1 MEPVNL
7 ELSVPPRQKKSVN
20 WCREFGKCT
29 IPQVSSPLTTDDTVV
44 GSKETPISLAVM
56 TPLAN
61 KLSVT
66 AGMEEVAAGE
76 RVPGKLMNAEMR

>member
-7 ELSVPPRQKKSVN
+7 ELSVPPRYKKTVK
-20 WCREFGKCT
+20 WCRESGKCI
-29 IPQVSSPLTTDDTVV
+29 IPQVSSPLTTDGTVV

-66 AGMEEVAAGE
+66 VGMEEVVAGE
-76 RVPGKLMNAEMR
+76 RVPKKLMSAKMQ